1 MSLWGIFHQLIVGGE
16 EEGNFRS
23 KSAVHIYMDW
33 GRERGGERKE
43 GRWGGRERE
52 GGREKER
59 K

>member
-43 GRWGGRERE
+43 G
-52 GGREKER
+52 K
-59 K
+59 